1 MNASSTSIPVSA
13 TKDFGDNTISGKAS
27 AAAAGKYGLLQN
39 YINGQF
45 TPVTSTRFIAVISP
59 IDGALL
65 AEMPC
70 STAADLDQAVK
81 AARAAFPAWSRTPI
95 KERVQVFF
103 RYKHLLERDLKELAA
118 LVAEENGK
126 TLGEAVAEVEK
137 CIELTEFATSLP
149 QLVTGELLE
158 VSKGV
163 ECRTEHVPLGV
174 VASIVPF
181 NFPAMVPNWT
191 LPNALALGNCMIMKP
206 SEKVPLSLVRLARL
220 LKEAGLPDGV
230 FNIVNGDSE
239 IVEAICDHPGIE
251 AVSFVG
257 STKVAKLVY
266 QRATQKLKRCL
277 ALGGAKNHL
286 LVLPDAKPDMTA
298 QNVVVSMSGCA
309 GQRCMAASAMVAVGQ
324 IDPIIDKICEEARK
338 IIPGSNL
345 GAVINKESKERIERY
360 ITEAEQQGAKILV
373 DGRGAVVSGKENGTY
388 VGPTVIDFVKPGM
401 AIATEEI
408 FGPVISIM
416 RVNTLD
422 EALEIEN
429 ASPYGNA
436 ASVFTQNGGAARYV
450 IDRASAGMVG
460 VNVGVPVPREPF
472 SFGGWNE
479 SKFGVGDITG
489 KSSIEFWTK
498 LKKSTVKWNPEAGV
512 NWMS

>member
-1 MNASSTSIPVSA
+1 MKYLPV
-13 TKDFGDNTISGKAS
+13 
-27 AAAAGKYGLLQN
+27 QN

-45 TPVTSTRFIAVISP
+45 VNASTDQTLPVISP
-59 IDGALL
+59 LDGTLL
-65 AEMPC
+65 
-70 STAADLDQAVK
+70 STVPLSTPKDLDAAV
-81 AARAAFPAWSRTPI
+81 RAAKIVFPAWSHTPI
-95 KERVQVFF
+95 KERVQVLF
-103 RYKHLLERDLKELAA
+103 RYRHLLETHIKELAA
-118 LVAEENGK
+118 LVSEENGK
-126 TLGEAVAEVEK
+126 TIGEAIAEIEK

-149 QLVTGELLE
+149 QLVTGEVLE

-181 NFPAMVPNWT
+181 NFPSMVPNWT
-191 LPNALALGNCMIMKP
+191 IPNALALGNCMIIKP
-206 SEKVPLSLVRLARL
+206 SEKVPLSVGRLAQL

-230 FNIVNGDSE
+230 FNVVNGDST
-239 IVEAICDHPGIE
+239 IVNAICDHPGIS

-257 STKVAKLVY
+257 STKVAKIVY
-266 QRATQKLKRCL
+266 QRATHHYKRCL

-286 LVLPDAKPDMTA
+286 LVLPDAKADMTA
-298 QNVVVSMSGCA
+298 QNVAASMSGCA
-309 GQRCMAASAMVAVGQ
+309 GQRCMAASAMVAVGEV
-324 IDPIIDKICEEARK
+324 DHIIQKIIEEARK
-338 IIPGSNL
+338 IVPGQNL
-345 GAVINKESKERIERY
+345 GAVISKESKERIEHY
-360 ITEAEQQGAKILV
+360 ITEAEAQGARILL
-373 DGRGAVVSGKENGTY
+373 DGRNATVAGKEKGTY
-388 VGPTVIDFVKPGM
+388 VGPTVIDYVKPDM
-401 AIATEEI
+401 AVAKEEI

-416 RVNTLD
+416 RTNTVD
-422 EALEIEN
+422 EALAIEN
-429 ASPYGNA
+429 ANPYGNA
-436 ASVFTQNGGAARYV
+436 ASVFTQNGGLARYV
-450 IDRASAGMVG
+450 IDRASAGMIG

>member
-1 MNASSTSIPVSA
+1 MQSAISEPIPG
-13 TKDFGDNTISGKAS
+13 TTT
-27 AAAAGKYGLLQN
+27 AAGKYGPMKN
-39 YINGQF
+39 FINGQL
-45 TPVTSTRFIAVISP
+45 TASTATRSIPVISP
-59 IDGALL
+59 LDGALL
-65 AEMPC
+65 ATMPC
-70 STAADLDQAVK
+70 SSAADLDTAVQS
-81 AARAAFPAWSRTPI
+81 ARKAFPQWSRTPI
-95 KERVQVFF
+95 KDRVQVFF
-103 RYKHLLERDLKELAA
+103 RYKYLLEKNLQELAA
-118 LVAEENGK
+118 LVSEENGK
-126 TLGEAVAEVEK
+126 TMGEAIAEIEK
-137 CIELTEFATSLP
+137 CVELTEFATSLP
-149 QLVTGELLE
+149 QLVTGEVLE

-163 ECRTEHVPLGV
+163 ECRTEHTPLGI

-191 LPNALALGNCMIMKP
+191 IPNALALGNCMILKP
-206 SEKVPLSLVRLARL
+206 SEKVPLSVVRIALL

-230 FNIVNGDSE
+230 FNIVNGDRE

-257 STKVAKLVY
+257 STKIAKLVY
-266 QRATQKLKRCL
+266 QRATAHLKRCV

-309 GQRCMAASAMVAVGQ
+309 GQRCMAASAMVAVGPV
-324 IDPIIDKICEEARK
+324 DAIIEKICGEARK
-338 IIPGSNL
+338 IVAGQNL
-345 GAVINKESKERIERY
+345 GAVIDKAAKERIERY

-373 DGRGAVVSGKENGTY
+373 DGRGATVPGKENGTY
-388 VGPTVIDFVKPGM
+388 VGPTVIDHVTPDM
-401 AIATEEI
+401 AIAKDEV
-408 FGPVISIM
+408 FGPVISIL

-422 EALEIEN
+422 EALAIEN

-436 ASVFTQNGGAARYV
+436 ASVFTQNGGYARYV
-450 IDRASAGMVG
+450 IDHASAGMVG

-472 SFGGWNE
+472 SFGGWND

-489 KSSIEFWTK
+489 KSSIEFWTR